1 MNVVAYA
8 RFSSE
13 NQREESI
20 DAQIRAIKYYANQYG
35 HDIVGIYSDKAK
47 SGRTTDRPQFMQMI
61 RDSEKGEF
69 EAVIVHKLDRFSR
82 DSTDTAYYERKLKI
96 NGVELISV
104 NERLDKTPEG
114 FLMKQIII
122 GMNQFYSANLAREVM
137 KGLKENAYNCLFTGG
152 ITPLG
157 YDVGEDKKYII
168 NEQEARTVRIIF
180 DMYAKGHGYN
190 EIVNILNAQ
199 SLKTKLGK
207 PFGKNSLHEILKNE
221 KYIGTY
227 LYNQRASKDIRGKSN
242 RHKFKSENEI
252 IRIENAI
259 PAIIEKGVFEK
270 VQKIMDENRKS
281 GARYK
286 AKETYLLSGKL
297 VCGACRNIMTGER
310 RKSGETYIRYY
321 ICNYRKRTGQC
332 TQKAVRA
339 DLIEERVIE
348 NLNRKIFNKKNIDDI
363 CKRIYESYQTN
374 DIDEKVNEYK
384 REISGITTRINNL
397 YKAIE
402 SGLNA
407 EETMKRINTL
417 TDERNALEV
426 KIMEMKVIPAENK
439 SVEEIKKLFSATADL
454 HKLSPENQKLVI
466 QKSVDKIY
474 LYEKGDKKIVR
485 VVVNPNNIDVST
497 FLDIDGRGCPLPTI
511 TKITY
516 LHGVLL
522 LDFVLQK

>member
-1 MNVVAYA
+1 MKAVAYA

-35 HDIVGIYSDKAK
+35 YEIVGIYSDRAK
-47 SGRTTDRPQFMQMI
+47 SGRTTDRPQFLQMI
-61 RDSEKGEF
+61 KDSGKGEF

-157 YDVGEDKKYII
+157 YDIDENKRYVI
-168 NEQEARTVRIIF
+168 NEKEAQTVRIIF
-180 DMYAKGHGYN
+180 DMYSKGHGYN
-190 EIVNILNAQ
+190 DIINTLNRQ
-199 SLKTKLGK
+199 SFRTKLGK
-207 PFGKNSLHEILKNE
+207 QFGKNSLHEILKNE

-227 LYNQRASKDIRGKSN
+227 LYNQRVSKDIRGKSN
-242 RHKFKSENEI
+242 RHKFKNENEI

-259 PAIIEKGVFEK
+259 PAIIEKEVFEE
-270 VQKIMDENRKS
+270 VQKRMNENRKN
-281 GARYK
+281 GAKYK
-286 AKETYLLSGKL
+286 AKENYLLSGKL
-297 VCGACRNIMTGER
+297 VCGTCGNIMTGER
-310 RKSGETYIRYY
+310 RKSSNTYIRYY

-332 TQKAVRA
+332 VQKSIRA
-339 DLIEERVIE
+339 DLIEEKVID
-348 NLNRKIFNKKNIDDI
+348 NLNHKIFNKKNIDEI
-363 CKRIYESYQTN
+363 CKRIYESYQTD
-374 DIDEKVNEYK
+374 DIDVKVAQCK
-384 REISGITTRINNL
+384 REISGLDTKINNL

-402 SGLNA
+402 NGLNA
-407 EETMKRINTL
+407 AETTKRINSL
-417 TDERNALEV
+417 TEEKNALEI

-439 SVEEIKKLFSATADL
+439 TVDEIKELFSATADI

-466 QKSVDKIY
+466 QKFVDKIF
-474 LYEKGDKKIVR
+474 LYEKEGKKIVR
-485 VVVNPNNIDVST
+485 VVVNPNNVDVST
-497 FLDIDGRGCPLPTI
+497 FLDKNGRG
-511 TKITY
+511 
-516 LHGVLL
+516 
-522 LDFVLQK
+522 

>member
-1 MNVVAYA
+1 MKAVAYA

-35 HDIVGIYSDKAK
+35 YEIVGIYSDKAK

-61 RDSEKGEF
+61 SDSEKGEF

-152 ITPLG
+152 TTPLG
-157 YDVGEDKKYII
+157 YDIDKNKKYVI
-168 NEQEARTVRIIF
+168 NEKEARAVKIIF
-180 DMYAKGHGYN
+180 DMYSKGHSYN
-190 EIVNILNAQ
+190 DIINTLNQQ
-199 SLKTKLGK
+199 SFKTKLGK
-207 PFGKNSLHEILKNE
+207 PFGKNSLYEILKNE

-227 LYNQRASKDIRGKSN
+227 LYNQRASQDVRGKFN
-242 RHKFKSENEI
+242 RHKFKDESEI

-259 PAIIEKGVFEK
+259 PAIIKKETFEE
-270 VQKIMDENRKS
+270 VQKIMEENRKN
-281 GARYK
+281 GAKYK
-286 AKETYLLSGKL
+286 AKEIYLLSGKL
-297 VCGACRNIMTGER
+297 VCGSCGNVMTGER
-310 RKSGETYIRYY
+310 RKSGNSYIRYY

-332 TQKAVRA
+332 QQKSVRA
-339 DLIEERVIE
+339 DLIEEKVIN
-348 NLNRKIFNKKNIDDI
+348 NLNQKIFNKKNINEI
-363 CKRIYESYQTN
+363 CQRIYESYQTN
-374 DIDEKVNEYK
+374 DIEQKVNEYK
-384 REISGITTRINNL
+384 TEIAGITTKLNNL

-402 SGLNA
+402 NGLNA
-407 EETMKRINTL
+407 EETTKRINAL
-417 TDERNALEV
+417 ADEKNALEV
-426 KIMEMKVIPAENK
+426 KIMELKVIPAENK
-439 SVEEIKKLFSATADL
+439 SVEEIKEIFSATANI

-466 QKSVDKIY
+466 QKFVDKIF

-485 VVVNPNNIDVST
+485 VVVNPNNTDVSS
-497 FLDIDGRGCPLPTI
+497 FLDNNGRG
-511 TKITY
+511 
-516 LHGVLL
+516 
-522 LDFVLQK
+522 